1 MDGLIKCI
9 SLTVAHC
16 ISQIFSYV
24 SLSDSVICISDI
36 LERVKKNTETGGG
49 GGILIL
55 RAEVAYLGWMA

>member
-24 SLSDSVICISDI
+24 SLSDSVICISGKSLKKI
-36 LERVKKNTETGGG
+36 QKLE
-49 GGILIL
+49 
-55 RAEVAYLGWMA
+55 EVVEF